1 MGRVYDGA
9 EGGQSNNEPDG
20 RSQGIRGL
28 GFCIE
33 KGTAFIMT
41 SNPDQPRFTSE

>member
-1 MGRVYDGA
+1 MGGVHDGA

-28 GFCIE
+28 GEVGARHSVRSSFRI
-33 KGTAFIMT
+33 
-41 SNPDQPRFTSE
+41 